1 MARLGSFRAD
11 DDSRLVYVF
20 DDALIEMRPST
31 ISSLPDWL
39 LRPGLLGDTE
49 GRSLDKREASVLSF
63 RAETSSQEIAQR
75 FKWAERTA
83 FADIEGV
90 ELHHGGRIRTA
101 CELTIDTT
109 DGSTANLFVK
119 ADEAEYVR
127 DLLARALGSRFQS
140 DLGSSV
146 SA

>member
-49 GRSLDKREASVLSF
+49 GRSLDTF
-63 RAETSSQEIAQR
+63 RAETSSQEIAQQ

-101 CELTIDTT
+101 CELTIGTT